1 MLLILLVMIVVSA
14 ILIGS
19 VIIAGLP
26 IIAVLL
32 IIALIGL
39 SDIALTA
46 MILFKIGKA
55 IVGNKKEK
63 KKE

>member
-1 MLLILLVMIVVSA
+1 MLLIILLMFIVSA

-26 IIAVLL
+26 ILAVLL

-39 SDIALTA
+39 SDILLTVL
-46 MILFKIGKA
+46 ILVKIGKL

>member
-1 MLLILLVMIVVSA
+1 MIVVST

-26 IIAVLL
+26 ILSVLL

-39 SDIALTA
+39 SDILLT
-46 MILFKIGKA
+46 ILILVKIGKL

-63 KKE
+63 KE

>member
-1 MLLILLVMIVVSA
+1 MLLLILLMFIVSA

-26 IIAVLL
+26 ILAVLL

-39 SDIALTA
+39 SDILLTVL
-46 MILFKIGKA
+46 ILVKIGKA

-63 KKE
+63 KE

>member
-1 MLLILLVMIVVSA
+1 MFIVSA

-26 IIAVLL
+26 ILSVLL

-39 SDIALTA
+39 SDILLTVL
-46 MILFKIGKA
+46 ILVKIGKL